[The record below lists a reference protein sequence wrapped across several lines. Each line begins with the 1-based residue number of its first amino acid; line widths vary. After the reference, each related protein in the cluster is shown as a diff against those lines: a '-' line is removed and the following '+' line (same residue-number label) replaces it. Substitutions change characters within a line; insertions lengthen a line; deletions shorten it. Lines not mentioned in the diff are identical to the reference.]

1 MASKRAQAW
10 GCSGGLTGP
19 RNQGKPFM
27 GVLAAAR
34 RFKDFGNKRQS
45 AWWRSLHLACPKLSN
60 ESHPLPQGPSSE
72 FSSFPFSVE
81 AGRRSQAVC
90 LPTCWWLVSGRASPV
105 ATPMREDS
113 VGPLWVSE

>member
-1 MASKRAQAW
+1 
-10 GCSGGLTGP
+10 
-19 RNQGKPFM
+19 M

-113 VGPLWVSE
+113 VGTLWVSE